1 MELRDKL
8 VNIINTENKKDPLT
22 DVQIAKFLSTTR
34 ENITN
39 LRKELNISNS
49 RQRRYPYL
57 KSAIS
62 AILQKNKN
70 ISISE
75 ITRELMTEGFNISRR
90 VVEELLPKESLEMD
104 VVEESEEESN
114 DPFETLIGNKG
125 SLRNAVEQ
133 AKSAILYPPKGL
145 PTLIIGESGVGKS
158 LFSRHMYEFAKQK
171 R

>member
-1 MELRDKL
+1 M
-8 VNIINTENKKDPLT
+8 
-22 DVQIAKFLSTTR
+22 
-34 ENITN
+34 
-39 LRKELNISNS
+39 RKELNISNS

-125 SLRNAVEQ
+125 VLEMLWSRLNL
-133 AKSAILYPPKGL
+133 LYCIHPKGYQ
-145 PTLIIGESGVGKS
+145 
-158 LFSRHMYEFAKQK
+158 R
-171 R
+171 